1 MTLDCARVFVRW
13 SIPSPRSASRPNCL
27 MRPSIGRPSPCACR
41 RIACHGSAPPL
52 PPPMRTLCAALQ
64 RLFGVGCSGPPSMEA
79 ASLATTV
86 RARKEAP
93 ASRRLT
99 DALPCSPLAPILFS
113 DMCTLH
119 THRRRRT
126 RRVRHAHAGAAHTAR
141 PLSALRCPSCAA
153 GSGAAPGPRRVAAL
167 PRGGCTLCY
176 EWAPTVSYLLRGGVV
191 GDGVALF
198 PTLGCG

>member
-99 DALPCSPLAPILFS
+99 DALPSSPLAPNLGYVHSSHSQKAANSTRSTRSCRCCAYRASTFS
-113 DMCTLH
+113 SQMPIVRRGLRSCT
-119 THRRRRT
+119 
-126 RRVRHAHAGAAHTAR
+126 G
-141 PLSALRCPSCAA
+141 PSE
-153 GSGAAPGPRRVAAL
+153 
-167 PRGGCTLCY
+167 GGC
-176 EWAPTVSYLLRGGVV
+176 APSRGVHAVLRMG
-191 GDGVALF
+191 AYCEL
-198 PTLGCG
+198 PP